1 MRTRRAAHAG
11 LGPREPFALQAPV
24 VTVYGLVLFG
34 EMPDIWTWI
43 GAVVIF
49 SSSYYIARRESGNA
63 RRPDAVMSDTAG

>member
-49 SSSYYIARRESGNA
+49 SSSYYIARRESRDA
-63 RRPDAVMSDTAG
+63 RRADAVMRDTAV